1 MLFSKFDITRRGA
14 STIGEFKR
22 RGRRGKKYCNYAR
35 FHVCLQFYATKDVED
50 AKSANRE
57 DAPERSMIS
66 IGFSAVL

>member
-1 MLFSKFDITRRGA
+1 MKSADCERVHDSMI
-14 STIGEFKR
+14 
-22 RGRRGKKYCNYAR
+22 

-66 IGFSAVL
+66 IGFSAVLWEVNTAGS